1 MPVITYIVRH
11 IFAYPFAV
19 KVWDKATAQE
29 AKAFFTQRQAYS
41 KKSSTTTQSS

>member
-19 KVWDKATAQE
+19 KVWGRATAKE
-29 AKAFFTQRQAYS
+29 AKQFWSIQHLPYS
-41 KKSSTTTQSS
+41 KRNSNRT